1 LDGFYQVEAVRFS
14 LEQPT
19 PAEKL
24 LESLKVIVRLGVGS
38 YTFVKAQESLG
49 RYSITNTLSSTT
61 ELIHW
66 SF

>member
-1 LDGFYQVEAVRFS
+1 MRFS